1 MKSVYTICYFSKA
14 SEDLSEEEIQ
24 EIFDH
29 TNERN
34 NERGVRGILL
44 HSFGNFFQVLE
55 GDEEYL
61 TNLYT
66 TKIKHDTRHHSVFEV
81 INKESTKSLFEEYN
95 SRFQTIENREQ
106 LDEIKAYLKV
116 HSIQST
122 TSDKL
127 SRLLRSFIILD

>member
-14 SEDLSEEEIQ
+14 AEDLSEEEIH

-55 GDEEYL
+55 GDEAYL
-61 TNLYT
+61 TNLYN
-66 TKIKHDTRHHSVFEV
+66 TKIKPDTRHSNVFEV
-81 INKESTKSLFEEYN
+81 INKESPKSLFEEYN

-106 LDEIKAYLKV
+106 LDEVKAYLKL

-127 SRLLRSFIILD
+127 SRLLRSFVILD